1 MQSAN
6 GLKARVGA
14 KKADVTAVIFTTK
27 ENAVKQIL
35 VKGLQKLWIL
45 TFLSTLYILMDLKK
59 I

>member
-1 MQSAN
+1 MSEKEYCMQSAN

-35 VKGLQKLWIL
+35 VKGLQ
-45 TFLSTLYILMDLKK
+45 
-59 I
+59 